1 LRAVYGKAQGQ
12 AARIALVLHCLNA
25 VAAGELPATQIGGR
39 TMKAAIRLMQF
50 FLGQLSI
57 IRAQGEASIKQETG
71 LAPIYRE
78 FEKLCVRFEGKA
90 DVLTARMVQSAR
102 IPQLEGVKAPKIVEL
117 FKDMVAMGRAQL
129 VKVKRSWGLLIQS
142 VLERGDSYPLNT
154 PDPSKGSS
162 PAEIVEFA
170 EELLENWQEPE
181 PHQNSSSTHS
191 AEVLEL
197 LEEDKPEATAQ
208 LELPEKDSSTA
219 TNQQSSIS
227 ANTPLN
233 LENTGLEEDS
243 EISTIDQHFQQNA
256 SNNLL
261 QNTSTEPRS
270 TTTLCNL
277 QATVHTATV
286 ASSAYQK
293 GGKVRVLSGDP
304 NQMGKTGIIADI
316 DSNYE
321 RPYNVVEENYSFS
334 AWFTAE
340 QLQPI
345 ETVLSVNDNGTT
357 ASSPHSRHHLP
368 NISTVENGQP
378 LEL

>member
-1 LRAVYGKAQGQ
+1 
-12 AARIALVLHCLNA
+12 
-25 VAAGELPATQIGGR
+25 
-39 TMKAAIRLMQF
+39 MKAAIRLMQF

-129 VKVKRSWGLLIQS
+129 VKVKRSWGLVIQS
-142 VLERGDSYPLNT
+142 VLGRGDSYPLNT
-154 PDPSKGSS
+154 PDPSDGSS
-162 PAEIVEFA
+162 PAEVVEFA
-170 EELLENWQEPE
+170 EELLENWQESE
-181 PHQNSSSTHS
+181 PHQNNSSTHS
-191 AEVLEL
+191 AEVLEMLEKDNSGATTQVEL
-197 LEEDKPEATAQ
+197 LEED
-208 LELPEKDSSTA
+208 SSGA
-219 TNQQSSIS
+219 KNQQSSIS
-227 ANTPLN
+227 ANTPLD
-233 LENTGLEEDS
+233 LENSGLEGDS
-243 EISTIDQHFQQNA
+243 EISAIEQHLQQNA
-256 SNNLL
+256 SNDLL
-261 QNTSTEPRS
+261 QNTSTERRP

-277 QATVHTATV
+277 QATVALCTV
-286 ASSAYQK
+286 VESAFHK
-293 GGKVRVLSGDP
+293 GGKVRVISGDP
-304 NQMGKTGIIADI
+304 NQVGKTGTIADI

-345 ETVLSVNDNGTT
+345 ETLLSVNDNGTT

-368 NISTVENGQP
+368 NIGTVENDQP